1 MSAIEVVQRQLDA
14 YNAHDLAAFVAAYSD
29 TIEVFR
35 MPSSLAAITGKAQ
48 FADFYANRRFNIPAL
63 RAEVVNRMILGS
75 KVVDHERIWGLGV
88 APIEAVAVYRV
99 VDDLIATAW
108 FFYPE

>member
-1 MSAIEVVQRQLDA
+1 MSAIEVVQRQFDA
-14 YNAHDLAAFVAAYSD
+14 YNAHDLAAFVAEYSD
-29 TIEVFR
+29 AIEVFR
-35 MPSSLAAITGKAQ
+35 MPSALPVITGKAQ
-48 FADFYANRRFNIPAL
+48 FADFYATNRFNNPAL

-75 KVVDHERIWGLGV
+75 KVVDHERIWGLGA

-99 VDDLIATAW
+99 VDDLIATTW

>member
-14 YNAHDLAAFVAAYSD
+14 YNAHDMAALVAAYSN

-35 MPSSLAAITGKAQ
+35 VPSALPAITGKAQ
-48 FADFYANRRFNIPAL
+48 FADFYATHRFNIPAL
-63 RAEVVNRMILGS
+63 RAEVVNRMTLGS
-75 KVVDHERIWGLGV
+75 KVVDHERIWGLGA